1 MHKISNF
8 DYYCILTIFI
18 YHLRS
23 FCSFTSFPR
32 ARVGGHTCQWT
43 PGRRDRGVHQS
54 RETWGQRWVLY
65 CQRHGIDLQGLR
77 TTSRLVIVGVTKVTG
92 SFSLLDKVGG
102 GSGLLV
108 SGASLVGVGRVVPT
122 SATRGTSAGSNSGS
136 TSSRAE
142 TSSTSIVASVFTERS
157 NTFAGDSSVT

>member
-1 MHKISNF
+1 MHEIRNL

-32 ARVGGHTCQWT
+32 ARVGGRTCRSTLGKQ
-43 PGRRDRGVHQS
+43 DRGVHRSQ
-54 RETWGQRWVLY
+54 ETWGQRWVLY
-65 CQRHGIDLQGLR
+65 CQHHVIDLQGLR

-92 SFSLLDKVGG
+92 SFTFLDEVRG
-102 GSGLLV
+102 GSGLFV
-108 SGASLVGVGRVVPT
+108 SGASLVGVGRVVPA
-122 SATRGTSAGSNSGS
+122 SATRGTCAGSNSGS